1 MASNDNQTLTEAV
14 ILAGGFGTRLKSI
27 VSDRPKALAEL
38 SGRPF
43 IEFQLEWLIQ
53 QGITNV
59 TIAVHHM
66 AEQLQAFV
74 EQWDNKKINLSTVYE
89 HEPLGTGGALVNVIR
104 EKEIRGNV
112 LVINGDTLF
121 KFDIEPAQN
130 LFENN
135 LSKVVLVGSEVQDAS
150 RFGTMK
156 IQNSFVCSFH
166 QATGIVESGI
176 VSSGAYIMHSSLLMD
191 KELKPFSLEYDFF
204 PELAIERKLMTYV
217 VDSSKGFFDIGTP
230 DSYKKIYA
238 Q

>member
-1 MASNDNQTLTEAV
+1 MASNDHQTLTEAV
-14 ILAGGFGTRLKSI
+14 ILAGGFGTRLKSV

-104 EKEIRGNV
+104 EKEIKGNV

-121 KFDIEPAQN
+121 KFDLEPAQN

-135 LSKVVLVGSEVQDAS
+135 LGKVVLVGSEVQDAS
-150 RFGTMK
+150 RFGTMT

-166 QATGIVESGI
+166 QATGRIESGI
-176 VSSGAYIMHSSLLMD
+176 VNSGAYIMDSSLFMD
-191 KELKPFSLEYDFF
+191 KELKPFSLEYDLF

-217 VDSSKGFFDIGTP
+217 VDSGKGFLDIGTP
-230 DSYKKIYA
+230 DSYKEIYA
-238 Q
+238 E